1 MFTALF
7 QYLHHKS
14 DLESCNFSPRAKIA
28 LPAIDAD
35 QILNFRLCAALHR
48 SKIMHGNL
56 HKHTQNKM
64 KKK

>member
-14 DLESCNFSPRAKIA
+14 DLESYNFSPRAKIA

-35 QILNFRLCAALHR
+35 QIFELQ
-48 SKIMHGNL
+48 IMCSTPQIKDYAWESSQTHPE
-56 HKHTQNKM
+56 
-64 KKK
+64 